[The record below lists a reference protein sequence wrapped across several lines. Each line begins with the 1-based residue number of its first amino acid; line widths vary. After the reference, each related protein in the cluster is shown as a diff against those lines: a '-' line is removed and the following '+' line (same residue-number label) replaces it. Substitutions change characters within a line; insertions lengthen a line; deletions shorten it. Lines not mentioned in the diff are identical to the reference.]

1 MEGLLS
7 SDLNPDAWRVT
18 DAASLLNDVPEP
30 GAFTLLSTG
39 IGLAGLAIADAAR
52 LPESEVDLIHNAL
65 SARPLA
71 LPIANF

>member
-1 MEGLLS
+1 MEGRLS

-39 IGLAGLAIADAAR
+39 IGPLGLRLRDAAR
-52 LPESEVDLIHNAL
+52 LPESEVDL
-65 SARPLA
+65 
-71 LPIANF
+71 